1 MWESLKFIIKI
12 LEIIVFVMISL
23 ILIVYILRLLLLYIT
38 VYSDYINKY
47 YKEEILK
54 NEKKKFSFMGSDM

>member
-1 MWESLKFIIKI
+1 
-12 LEIIVFVMISL
+12 L